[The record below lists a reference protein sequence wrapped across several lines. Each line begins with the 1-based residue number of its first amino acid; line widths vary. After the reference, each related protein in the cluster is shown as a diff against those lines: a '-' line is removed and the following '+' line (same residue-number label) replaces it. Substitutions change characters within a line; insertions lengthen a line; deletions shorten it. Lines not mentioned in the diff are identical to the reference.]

1 MKSVTDALR
10 RSRKISI
17 SIALCSCILLGNS
30 GIVFAWKPTTHVYL
44 AEKALAD
51 AIDDGMVTIE
61 RLDPATGKVAG
72 VIGKYAVGAAVL
84 DALKKNPDQYR
95 AGVLGPDAYP
105 DILTGQQVIHPPTN
119 PDGSNRWLEYIWSNS
134 DVSPAVKAFAVG
146 YLTHAAGDM
155 YGHTF
160 INNFTGGAFTFKPP
174 ENAKKHIL
182 LESYVG
188 KRVPDPT
195 FSASIV
201 GAEDFVYQKLVDA
214 RPGTY
219 LDKQLLINGGVGT
232 DASIPRVYSTL
243 RAELEADVVKLI
255 ADAEKCKPWDPK
267 YSAVLNRAEA
277 KYKKAWIKDIDAGLK
292 AWVTTSDLA
301 AKALFFNPEKKTDVD
316 KAQAIFDDYVNRHL
330 ISMSG
335 PPDQVGDL
343 RRLSGKLGD
352 VIAKAIPD
360 ELVEPIRKFKQN
372 LYDVVIKRAT
382 GMTSEELKRYSTE
395 PETYFDTEM
404 TKGQG
409 QLIDRNKFDK
419 EMLFLQPSDKTID
432 YQSVGATYNTA
443 VMSKLLLLSKDSVNK
458 LMADLGS
465 TERLEKPDI
474 MLGFLKTLDGDNQQ
488 TGMILGRDC
497 SKYRQVFMS
506 FAGEKICPKKD

>member
-1 MKSVTDALR
+1 MKSVKDALR

-17 SIALCSCILLGNS
+17 SIALGLSILLGNS
-30 GIVFAWKPTTHVYL
+30 GIGFAWKPAMHVYL
-44 AEKALAD
+44 AERALED
-51 AIDDGMVTIE
+51 ALDDGKVTIE
-61 RLDPATGKVAG
+61 RLDPATGKIVG
-72 VIGKYAVGAAVL
+72 VIGEYAVDAAVL

-119 PDGSNRWLEYIWSNS
+119 PDGSNRWLEYLWANS
-134 DVSPAVKAFAVG
+134 DGSPAIKAFVVG

-195 FSASIV
+195 FSASIAGV
-201 GAEDFVYQKLVDA
+201 EDLIYQKMVDA

-219 LDKQLLINGGVGT
+219 LDKELLIKDGVGT

-243 RAELEADVVKLI
+243 RAELEADVVKLT
-255 ADAEKCKPWDPK
+255 ADAKKCKPWDLK
-267 YSAVLNRAEA
+267 CSAIFLKAEA
-277 KYKKAWIKDIDAGLK
+277 KYKKAWIKDIDVGLK

-335 PPDQVGDL
+335 PPDEVGDL
-343 RRLSGKLGD
+343 RRLSGKLSD

-404 TKGQG
+404 TSGPG
-409 QLIDRNKFDK
+409 QLITRTRFDA
-419 EMLFLQPSDKTID
+419 EMIFIKPGAKTID
-432 YQSVGATYNTA
+432 YHNVGAAYNTA
-443 VMSKLLLLSKDSVNK
+443 VMSKLLLLSKVSVNK

-488 TGMILGRDC
+488 AGMILGRDC
-497 SKYRQVFMS
+497 GKYRLVFMS
-506 FAGEKICPKKD
+506 FAGEKICSRMQ